1 MTKKRYF
8 SILVILAILIITV
21 GGFVY
26 NRNSNAKTAYH
37 AEGSAGNIAGTTIVV
52 SLFADDTES
61 KWDSTEDAEKISN
74 INNYLAI
81 AGDYLENVVASY
93 NKSADF
99 ITDFT
104 TNTDLKYS
112 MAFDKKI
119 TDQEYIDNGECDTVV
134 WDFIDK
140 NIDEDALKQKY
151 NADNIVYMVFVDSDE
166 SNTAITCTRS
176 WYEGMES
183 DDEIV
188 YLFNIDSQCLNGP
201 AVYAHEILHTF
212 GAPDLYVENP
222 LYNITSDFLNY
233 VNESMSNDL
242 MLTCSDATTGDYLY
256 DSINNEVGEVTAYFL
271 GLVDSSK
278 IVDQWNLVIPE
289 TY

>member
-1 MTKKRYF
+1 
-8 SILVILAILIITV
+8 
-21 GGFVY
+21 
-26 NRNSNAKTAYH
+26 
-37 AEGSAGNIAGTTIVV
+37 
-52 SLFADDTES
+52 
-61 KWDSTEDAEKISN
+61 
-74 INNYLAI
+74 
-81 AGDYLENVVASY
+81 
-93 NKSADF
+93 
-99 ITDFT
+99 
-104 TNTDLKYS
+104 

-134 WDFIDK
+134 WNFIDK

-166 SNTAITCTRS
+166 RNTAITCTRS

-212 GAPDLYVENP
+212 GAPDLYVEDS

-233 VNESMSNDL
+233 VNENMSNDL